1 MDDCDKITEKI
12 VKIKKGENSE
22 KILDHKKD
30 ELKDSYK
37 SYYQRFKIYY
47 KNLVKLHERWI
58 KYINLLIIEIK
69 NQSENS
75 LKFDKG
81 NNSFGSWFFYQYG
94 KIVISNP
101 MVGVIHWVSF
111 IFII

>member
-1 MDDCDKITEKI
+1 LDDCDKITEKI

-47 KNLVKLHERWI
+47 KNLVKLHER
-58 KYINLLIIEIK
+58 
-69 NQSENS
+69 
-75 LKFDKG
+75 
-81 NNSFGSWFFYQYG
+81 
-94 KIVISNP
+94 
-101 MVGVIHWVSF
+101 
-111 IFII
+111 